1 MIVNESLGLLIKT
14 SIDTGT
20 GYMIFNDLY
29 QFKFYSYWEMFTVL
43 YILPYDVKCD
53 IKHQTKHYYQND
65 VNLNSKPVIRYVIF
79 IGFCRPCNCCK
90 K

>member
-1 MIVNESLGLLIKT
+1 
-14 SIDTGT
+14 
-20 GYMIFNDLY
+20 
-29 QFKFYSYWEMFTVL
+29 MFTVL

-53 IKHQTKHYYQND
+53 IKHQTKHYYQNV

-79 IGFCRPCNCCK
+79 LGFCRPCNCCK

>member
-1 MIVNESLGLLIKT
+1 
-14 SIDTGT
+14 
-20 GYMIFNDLY
+20 
-29 QFKFYSYWEMFTVL
+29 MFTVL

-79 IGFCRPCNCCK
+79 IGFCRPCNCCMHLCILMCYVTSNTEEVTLTTQVIVRFISN
-90 K
+90 